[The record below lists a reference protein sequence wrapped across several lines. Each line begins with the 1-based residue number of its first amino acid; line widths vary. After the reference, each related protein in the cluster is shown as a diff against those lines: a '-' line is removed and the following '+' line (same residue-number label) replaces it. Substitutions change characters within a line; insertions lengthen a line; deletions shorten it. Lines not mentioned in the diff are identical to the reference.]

1 MPDKMLTPEQV
12 KVIVETMWDKSR
24 YLGKENQ
31 IAALGHSHEALR
43 AKLAE
48 ALDSA
53 ATAEQDQEILHR
65 ELDAALAREQALREA
80 LANLVRADEAI
91 HLIGVP
97 KDDVQLQQ
105 ECVISAQFVLAAA
118 PTNTAGD
125 LVKVLRG
132 ALESAPMPGVSPLTG
147 PEILAG
153 DLHVACRSIISA
165 YADWWEQ
172 KRGPVLAA
180 TPAEGVKNA

>member
-1 MPDKMLTPEQV
+1 MPEHKVLLKEQV
-12 KVIVETMWDKSR
+12 ARMRRRAKHVLQDHVAGLDLAESR
-24 YLGKENQ
+24 EDARDLL
-31 IAALGHSHEALR
+31 AALDSLEALR
-43 AKLAE
+43 AKLAK

-65 ELDAALAREQALREA
+65 ELDAALAREEA
-80 LANLVRADEAI
+80 
-91 HLIGVP
+91 
-97 KDDVQLQQ
+97 
-105 ECVISAQFVLAAA
+105 
-118 PTNTAGD
+118 
-125 LVKVLRG
+125 LRG